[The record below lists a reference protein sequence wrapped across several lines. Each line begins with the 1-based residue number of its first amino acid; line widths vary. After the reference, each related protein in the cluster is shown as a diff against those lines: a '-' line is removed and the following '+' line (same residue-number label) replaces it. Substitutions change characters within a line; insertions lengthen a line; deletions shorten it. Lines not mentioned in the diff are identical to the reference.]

1 MRQILAIEMPMDAQ
15 TNALEPR
22 VLELSPDARELVAS
36 FSDAVEQAQGA
47 GGSLTHITGT
57 ASKVAEQACRI
68 AGVLTL
74 WQDINAVRCE

>member
-1 MRQILAIEMPMDAQ
+1 MAA
-15 TNALEPR
+15 
-22 VLELSPDARELVAS
+22 

-47 GGSLTHITGT
+47 GGSLAHITGT

-74 WQDINAVRCE
+74 WRDINSVEVQMTKIGE